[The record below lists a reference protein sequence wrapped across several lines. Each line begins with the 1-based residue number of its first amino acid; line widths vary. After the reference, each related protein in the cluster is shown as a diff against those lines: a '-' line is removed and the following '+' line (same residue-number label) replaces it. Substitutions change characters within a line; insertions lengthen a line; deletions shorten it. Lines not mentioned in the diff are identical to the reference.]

1 MFNSALSRQQDL
13 ELRYRSAVVRD
24 LLATGVRVA
33 RSGGLS
39 EVNRDSVTTTLAVGL
54 GRLYEI
60 VLGLRN
66 LNLYGRWAPQP
77 GDTGSTYPETRLDL
91 LSMHDA
97 VFDFLSLAPHGLTR
111 AAGRGLSRIN
121 TDPAVPRLVSA
132 LGAYWEPTQGGR
144 ASSQSTTGAW
154 NGIEDAVRQTP
165 EEHAPDLLGG
175 PNGEPAEYLAWRRAA
190 RASRDSEQS
199 SASEQLADAVEA
211 IWFTLGACGRDGALG
226 HPGEIFAA
234 EVLPDRTVSAAA

>member
-1 MFNSALSRQQDL
+1 MLHSALSRQQDL

-39 EVNRDSVTTTLAVGL
+39 DVNRSSVTTTLAVGL

-66 LNLYGRWAPQP
+66 LKRHGQWTPQA
-77 GDTGSTYPETRLDL
+77 GDVASTYPDL

-97 VFDFLSLAPHGLTR
+97 VFDFLVLSSQDLGQETARRLSL
-111 AAGRGLSRIN
+111 IN
-121 TDPAVPRLVSA
+121 TDTTVPRLVSA
-132 LGAYWEPTQGGR
+132 LGVYWDCTA
-144 ASSQSTTGAW
+144 ASPADAPEAMRAW
-154 NGIEDAVRQTP
+154 NDVEGAVMRTP
-165 EEHAPDLLGG
+165 QEPALSILGG

-190 RASRDSEQS
+190 RTSRS
-199 SASEQLADAVEA
+199 SARSSTSERLADAVEA
-211 IWFTLGACGRDGALG
+211 IWFALGTCGRDGALG
-226 HPGEIFAA
+226 RPGEVFAD
-234 EVLPDRTVSAAA
+234 EVLPVRTASVAA